1 MGMFKLLCI
10 VTFPVAVV
18 KALIALL
25 QGYQACLNLGMIDV
39 DERAA
44 IRKAKAQ

>member
-1 MGMFKLLCI
+1 LLSY

-25 QGYQACLNLGMIDV
+25 QGYVACLNLGTIDV
-39 DERAA
+39 NERAE